1 MAYRD
6 QVAYLV
12 EVPVEGG
19 GRLVVEAGPALLPS
33 DLELAA
39 PRPGRIVAQARES
52 LEESLDQIQPALA
65 ALAGRLRAMAPE
77 ELTVEFGLTFG
88 AEVGLFIASG
98 TGEVHLNVT
107 LSWKNGGNAQSRPP
121 GGASRGAHRPAG
133 PEGHGER

>member
-1 MAYRD
+1 
-6 QVAYLV
+6 VAYLV

-88 AEVGLFIASG
+88 AEVGLFLASG
-98 TGEVHLNVT
+98 KGEVHLNVT
-107 LSWKNGGNAQSRPP
+107 LSWKNDSKNDGNARSRPP
-121 GGASRGAHRPAG
+121 DGASRGAARPAG
-133 PEGHGER
+133 PEGRGER